1 MYIKA
6 ERKCLDEAL
15 LDVVKSLYS
24 AARIYLEEANVPKD
38 HWLKVFCNEMSD
50 SLIRVAL
57 MRSAEQVE
65 KRKR

>member
-1 MYIKA
+1 MYIKV
-6 ERKCLDEAL
+6 ERKCMDEAL
-15 LDVVKSLYS
+15 LDIVKSVYS

-38 HWLKVFCNEMSD
+38 HWLKYFCDDMSD

-57 MRSAEQVE
+57 LRSAEQVE